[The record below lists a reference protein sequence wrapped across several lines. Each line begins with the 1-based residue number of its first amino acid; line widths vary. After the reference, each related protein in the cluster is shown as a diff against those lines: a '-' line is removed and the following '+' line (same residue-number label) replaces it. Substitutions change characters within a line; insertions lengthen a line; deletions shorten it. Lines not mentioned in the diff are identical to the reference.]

1 MPSLQSAEIPADIL
15 DRARLGDVTAH
26 EHIYKELAK
35 PLYTLIRRLVVRP
48 AIAEE
53 LLQDAFVEIFCS
65 MRSYRGTGSFIGW
78 VRSIAVNKS
87 LMYLRSPWHR
97 SLAWIGIDTV
107 TAQIKEAT
115 VDLIEPVDAELERA
129 LSGLTDISRT
139 VVWLHDVEDMTHAE
153 IARLFN
159 RTTSF
164 SKAQLSRAHQ
174 QLRERIKIE
183 SGVLTCMPISKSC

>member
-1 MPSLQSAEIPADIL
+1 MHSLQSSEIPADIL
-15 DRARLGDVTAH
+15 ERARTGDVIAH
-26 EHIYKELAK
+26 EHIYKVLSK
-35 PLYTLIRRLVVRP
+35 PVYTLIRRLVMRP

-53 LLQDAFVEIFCS
+53 LLQDAFVEIFCG
-65 MRSYRGTGSFIGW
+65 MRSYRGTGAFNGW

-97 SLAWIGIDTV
+97 GLAWIGIDAVAALHQEAVAGV
-107 TAQIKEAT
+107 T
-115 VDLIEPVDAELERA
+115 EPIDGDLERA
-129 LSGLTDISRT
+129 LAALSDVSRT

-164 SKAQLSRAHQ
+164 SKAQLSRAHR
-174 QLRERIKIE
+174 QLRERLSE
-183 SGVLTCMPISKSC
+183 SGGLTCMPISKTC

>member
-1 MPSLQSAEIPADIL
+1 MPSLHSSEIPADIL
-15 DRARLGDVTAH
+15 ERAKAGDVAAH
-26 EHIYKELAK
+26 EHIYKALSK
-35 PLYTLIRRLVVRP
+35 PVYTLIRRLVVRP

-65 MRSYRGTGSFIGW
+65 MRTYRGSGAFLGW

-97 SLAWIGIDTV
+97 GLSWIGLDTASALSQQTSADILEPID
-107 TAQIKEAT
+107 A
-115 VDLIEPVDAELERA
+115 DLERA
-129 LSGLTDISRT
+129 LAELSDVSRT

-159 RTTSF
+159 RSTSF
-164 SKAQLSRAHQ
+164 SKAQLARAHQ
-174 QLRERIKIE
+174 QLRERLKLE
-183 SGVLTCMPISKSC
+183 SGGLTCMPISKPC

>member
-1 MPSLQSAEIPADIL
+1 M
-15 DRARLGDVTAH
+15 GDLAAH
-26 EHIYKELAK
+26 EHIYKVLAK

-53 LLQDAFVEIFCS
+53 LLQDAFVEIFCNIQ
-65 MRSYRGTGSFIGW
+65 RYRGTGSFLGW
-78 VRSIAVNKS
+78 VRSIGVNKS

-97 SLAWIGIDTV
+97 GLNAFHQEAVAGIV
-107 TAQIKEAT
+107 
-115 VDLIEPVDAELERA
+115 EPLDADLERA
-129 LSGLTDISRT
+129 LAALSDTSRT

-164 SKAQLSRAHQ
+164 SKAQLARAHQ
-174 QLRERIKIE
+174 QLRQRLKIE
-183 SGVLTCMPISKSC
+183 SGELTCMPISKSC

>member
-1 MPSLQSAEIPADIL
+1 MPSLHSSEIPADIL
-15 DRARLGDVTAH
+15 ERAKAGDADAH
-26 EHIYKELAK
+26 EHIYRVLSK
-35 PLYTLIRRLVVRP
+35 PVYTLIRRLVVRP

-65 MRSYRGTGSFIGW
+65 MHTYRGSGAFLGW

-97 SLAWIGIDTV
+97 GLSWIAVDTV
-107 TAQIKEAT
+107 TASSQEAAE
-115 VDLIEPVDAELERA
+115 VVEPIDADLERA
-129 LSGLTDISRT
+129 LGQLSDVGRT

-159 RTTSF
+159 RSTSF
-164 SKAQLSRAHQ
+164 SKAQLARAHQ
-174 QLRERIKIE
+174 QLRERLKLE
-183 SGVLTCMPISKSC
+183 AGGLTCMPISKPC

>member
-1 MPSLQSAEIPADIL
+1 MPSLQSAEIPQDVL
-15 DRARLGDVTAH
+15 ERARAGDALAH
-26 EHIYKELAK
+26 EHIFRVLSK
-35 PLYTLIRRLVVRP
+35 PVYTLIRRLVVRP

-53 LLQDAFVEIFCS
+53 LLQDSFVEIFCS
-65 MRSYRGTGSFIGW
+65 LPTYRGSGAFLGW

-97 SLAWIGIDTV
+97 SLAWISVDTV
-107 TAQIKEAT
+107 TDLQGEETA
-115 VDLIEPVDAELERA
+115 DLIEPLDDDLERA
-129 LSGLTDISRT
+129 LAALPDVSRT

-164 SKAQLSRAHQ
+164 SKAQLARAHR
-174 QLRERIKIE
+174 QLRQRLKPE
-183 SGVLTCMPISKSC
+183 SGEMTCIPISKT

>member
-1 MPSLQSAEIPADIL
+1 MPSLQGAEIPADIL
-15 DRARLGDVTAH
+15 ERARGGDPVAH
-26 EHIYKELAK
+26 EHIYRVLSK
-35 PLYTLIRRLVVRP
+35 PVYTLIRRLVIRP

-53 LLQDAFVEIFCS
+53 LLQDSFVEIFCS
-65 MRSYRGTGSFIGW
+65 LSGYRGTGAFLGW

-97 SLAWIGIDTV
+97 GLAWIGIDTV
-107 TAQIKEAT
+107 AQFHEDA
-115 VDLIEPVDAELERA
+115 VAGVVEPFDGDLERA
-129 LSGLTDISRT
+129 LAALPDISRT

-164 SKAQLSRAHQ
+164 SKAQLARAHR
-174 QLRERIKIE
+174 QLRERLKTE
-183 SGVLTCMPISKSC
+183 SGGLSCIPISKI